1 MKVTL
6 KLYADLADYLP
17 PGSRDNRTEIE
28 VAEDESVAAILHQHQ
43 LPPRLTHLVLINGLF
58 VPPDARKARTL
69 QPGDHLAVW
78 PPVAGG

>member
-17 PGSRDNRTEIE
+17 PGSRDNRVDID
-28 VAEDESVAAILHQHQ
+28 VAEDESVAAILNQHR

-58 VPPDARKARTL
+58 VPPEARPARTL
-69 QPGDHLAVW
+69 QAGDHLAVW
-78 PPVAGG
+78 PPIAGG